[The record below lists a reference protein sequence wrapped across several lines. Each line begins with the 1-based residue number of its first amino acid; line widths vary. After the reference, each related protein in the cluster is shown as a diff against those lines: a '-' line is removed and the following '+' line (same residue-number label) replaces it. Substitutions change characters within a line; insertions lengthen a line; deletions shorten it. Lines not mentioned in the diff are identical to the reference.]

1 MFPLYPFCWDF
12 LNCKSILNFVKIFS
26 RIYWVVYMVCIL
38 QFVKVVYYIDWFVDI
53 ESSLHTW
60 GKSHVIMMHDPFT
73 IWLNCLYFGLF
84 IFYWGFS
91 HLCSSVILACN
102 FHFCVLSLSD
112 WCWPCRM
119 SWEAFLPLQFFGIFW
134 KGWMLILF

>member
-60 GKSHVIMMHDPFT
+60 GKSQWSWCMILLLYDWIVCI
-73 IWLNCLYFGLF
+73 LACLYFIEDFRIFVHQWYWPVISIFVCYLCLTDAGLVEWVEKHSF
-84 IFYWGFS
+84 
-91 HLCSSVILACN
+91 LCS
-102 FHFCVLSLSD
+102 
-112 WCWPCRM
+112 
-119 SWEAFLPLQFFGIFW
+119 FLEYFERVGC
-134 KGWMLILF
+134 